1 MGFAIH
7 AGSVRAIGAGARRTG
22 LTSHAI
28 PAAPPGSGSAVLS
41 AVGKPIWFLDVAAAR
56 NGTGPLAGWLNS
68 RHSFRE
74 CGAVWNIKN
83 TIEGNM
89 TTATPA
95 ESYDGLIFLE
105 NTEAAKGLN

>member
-1 MGFAIH
+1 MESTLEH
-7 AGSVRAIGAGARRTG
+7 DTRAAWDRIAPRYDRTNTPTQMWLAREG
-22 LTSHAI
+22 LRR
-28 PAAPPGSGSAVLS
+28 
-41 AVGKPIWFLDVAAAR
+41 VGLGRGMRFLDVAAAR

-74 CGAVWNIKN
+74 CGAVWNIED
-83 TIEGNM
+83 TSEGNM

-105 NTEAAKGLN
+105 NTEAARGLN